1 MLNNFKNILIEIDK
15 EVNKFNLLSNNYENN
30 NLEGLRDIII
40 NLSNKT
46 FEVSGPLDQFN
57 VTALV
62 GLKFDILGKFYLAL
76 TNISLY
82 LALVLTVIISIFYYG
97 DNDSRL
103 IPNK

>member
-62 GLKFDILGKFYLAL
+62 IKFNILSKFYLAL
-76 TNISLY
+76 INISLY
-82 LALVLTVIISIFYYG
+82 LALILTVIISIFYYG

>member
-1 MLNNFKNILIEIDK
+1 MLNNFKNILIEIDN
-15 EVNKFNLLSNNYENN
+15 EV
-30 NLEGLRDIII
+30 I